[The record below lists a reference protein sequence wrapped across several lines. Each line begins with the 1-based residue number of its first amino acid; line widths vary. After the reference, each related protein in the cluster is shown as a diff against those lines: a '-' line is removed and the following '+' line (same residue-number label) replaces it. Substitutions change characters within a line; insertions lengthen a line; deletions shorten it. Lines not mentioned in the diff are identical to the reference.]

1 MPRVNNVDLEQIG
14 KFAEKIKKDPKSAE
28 QKMVV
33 EGEWSLK
40 DDNYSY
46 SSTITYG
53 PNSNT
58 TTFKMDH
65 AVFAGGGGK
74 LPAPLQFGYFWV
86 ASCAAGT
93 FAIVASLM
101 GIKLEKLKSR
111 VESNLDWTQ
120 VFGIAPKPIVTG
132 MKIVFE
138 VKSDAPEAKLKEVL
152 QAVMANCPAVYTI
165 KTPIPITADLVV
177 LKK

>member
-1 MPRVNNVDLEQIG
+1 MPRVNNVDLQQIG
-14 KFAEKIKKDPKSAE
+14 QFAEKIKQNPQSAE

-33 EGEWSLK
+33 EGEWSLR
-40 DDNYSY
+40 DESYSY

-53 PNSNT
+53 PQQKS

-65 AVFAGGGGK
+65 AVFAGGGGN

-93 FAIVASLM
+93 FAIVASFM

-111 VESNLDWTQ
+111 VEADLDWTQ
-120 VFGIAPKPIVTG
+120 VFGVAPKPIVTG
-132 MKIVFE
+132 MKIIFE
-138 VKSDAPEAKLKEVL
+138 VKSDASEAKLNEVL
-152 QAVMANCPAVYTI
+152 QAVMNNCPAVFTI
-165 KTPIPITADLVV
+165 KNPIPVTSQLVV
-177 LKK
+177 IK

>member
-1 MPRVNNVDLEQIG
+1 MTRVNNVDLEQIG
-14 KFAEKIKKDPKSAE
+14 KFAEKIKQNPQSAE

-40 DDNYSY
+40 DESYSY

-53 PNSNT
+53 PNNST

-65 AVFAGGGGK
+65 AIFAGGGGN
-74 LPAPLQFGYFWV
+74 LPAPLQFGYFWI

-93 FAIVASLM
+93 FAIVSSFM

-111 VESNLDWTQ
+111 VEANLDWTQ
-120 VFGIAPKPIVTG
+120 VFGVAPKPIVTG
-132 MKIVFE
+132 MKIIFE
-138 VKSDAPEAKLKEVL
+138 VKSNASQEKLKEV
-152 QAVMANCPAVYTI
+152 QDAVMANCPAVFTI
-165 KTPIPITADLVV
+165 KNPIPLTSELII
-177 LKK
+177 LK